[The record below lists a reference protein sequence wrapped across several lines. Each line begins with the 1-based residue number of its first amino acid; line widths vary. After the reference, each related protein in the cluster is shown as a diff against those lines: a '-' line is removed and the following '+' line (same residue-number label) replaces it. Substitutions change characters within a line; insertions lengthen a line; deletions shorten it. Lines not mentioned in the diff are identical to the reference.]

1 MAKYTRY
8 RNYNRRRYRKSWSP
22 NIQELLT
29 TNIQASPGVFYA
41 TYTLAT
47 NPIQEN
53 TTVSQTYTVKNFNVD
68 FYIDSQSS
76 FDTQY
81 LEDICAYIVY
91 VPQGMTVGDNYNILH
106 PEYILNYKYL
116 GQPTLDNN
124 QPYQPFRI
132 RSRMARKLNTG
143 DSVQLFI
150 KGNNQ
155 TESDTGNLYIH
166 GIIRWWTK
174 SN

>member
-1 MAKYTRY
+1 MAKYRKK
-8 RNYNRRRYRKSWSP
+8 NYRRYYKKGKWSP

-29 TNIQASPGVFYA
+29 TQITATGGIFFA

-47 NPIQEN
+47 NPVQDN

-68 FYIDSQSS
+68 FYIDGGT

-81 LEDICAYIVY
+81 LEDVCAYIVY

-116 GQPTLDNN
+116 GGPSSDGSQTY
-124 QPYQPFRI
+124 QPYRL

-143 DSVQLFI
+143 DSIQLFI

-155 TESDTGNLYIH
+155 TSDSANLFVH

-174 SN
+174 AN

>member
-29 TNIQASPGVFYA
+29 TSITSIPGTFY
-41 TYTLAT
+41 TTFTLAT
-47 NPIQEN
+47 NPSQQN
-53 TTVSQTYTVKNFNVD
+53 TTVSQTYTVKNFNID
-68 FYIDSQSS
+68 FYIDTDNQN
-76 FDTQY
+76 Y
-81 LEDICAYIVY
+81 NIEDVCAYIVY

-116 GQPTLDNN
+116 GTPSTDAGQF
-124 QPYQPFRI
+124 YQPFRI

-143 DSVQLFI
+143 DSVQLFL
-150 KGNNQ
+150 KGVNQSDNNISM
-155 TESDTGNLYIH
+155 EVH

-174 SN
+174 AN